1 MRLSLL
7 ALYVV
12 VAAVFATQAMM
23 APLVPLF
30 GLSLG
35 ASPAVIGL
43 LVSAGFVLPLFGALA
58 AGSLVD
64 RRGARPL
71 IVVGALGMT
80 AAPLVVVAL
89 PTLFGVAVAQLGLG
103 LAHLVVIVAAQT
115 LVASL
120 GGGRAREKNFGW
132 YTMFVSA
139 GQLLGPLLAGV
150 LVDSAGFGVAFAV
163 AAGVSALGAGCSL
176 LLPSG
181 LTPQLGSQQG
191 EGAAAETLGKDA
203 VSSADKD
210 GDEASGDAS
219 LGETSGGEG
228 VLELL
233 RRPGVR
239 VALSVSA
246 AVLFSLSVYQAFFPA
261 YLDALAFSA
270 TVVGG
275 LLSLRALASLLVRP
289 FTARIMALF
298 ARRLQG
304 LKVMLLLIAVGLGLT
319 GLFDTLLLL
328 GLLAIVVGV
337 GVGIAQPISMVTVVD
352 HVDSH
357 IWGFALG
364 LRLTGNRLAQV
375 LGPALLGVS
384 AEVLGFDGMFLLAGG
399 VLVVAI
405 GLLQWWGPAFD
416 RAEKAR
422 GVGGG

>member
-1 MRLSLL
+1 MRRSLL

-71 IVVGALGMT
+71 IIVGALGMT

-89 PTLFGVAVAQLGLG
+89 PSLFGVAVAQLGLG

-139 GQLLGPLLAGV
+139 GQLVGPLLAGV

-176 LLPSG
+176 LLPPAFVSKEFVS
-181 LTPQLGSQQG
+181 P
-191 EGAAAETLGKDA
+191 ENDNVAAETLG
-203 VSSADKD
+203 
-210 GDEASGDAS
+210 GDEGSSVDETEA
-219 LGETSGGEG
+219 ETSGGAG

-289 FTARIMALF
+289 FTARVMALF

-304 LKVMLLLIAVGLGLT
+304 LKVMLLLIAVGLSLT
-319 GLFDTLLLL
+319 GLIDTLLLL
-328 GLLAIVVGV
+328 GLLAVIVGV

-352 HVDSH
+352 HVDAH

-375 LGPALLGVS
+375 LGPVLLGVS

-405 GLLQWWGPAFD
+405 GLLQWWGPAFN
-416 RAEKAR
+416 RAEEVR